1 MTKTPYASTATP
13 LGSILSSS
21 ARRLRC
27 CGWEVYTTPC
37 CETATRYRPLEIL
50 LAVAYPPHTKHTM
63 SSTVNETK
71 DKTTNERKTEAG
83 TAPSQDNQQPA
94 FGILPHPAVST
105 TYLNTYVSRK
115 MVV

>member
-1 MTKTPYASTATP
+1 
-13 LGSILSSS
+13 
-21 ARRLRC
+21 
-27 CGWEVYTTPC
+27 
-37 CETATRYRPLEIL
+37 
-50 LAVAYPPHTKHTM
+50 M